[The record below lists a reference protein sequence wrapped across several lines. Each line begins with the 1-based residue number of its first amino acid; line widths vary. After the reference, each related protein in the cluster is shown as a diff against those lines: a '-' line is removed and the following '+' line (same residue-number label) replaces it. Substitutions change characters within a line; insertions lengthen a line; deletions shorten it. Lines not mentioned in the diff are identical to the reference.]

1 MSDVIQTLEPI
12 RIFIGSSNKNVIEQK
27 VYAYTLKKHTQHPI
41 DFNIIDGLNGSV
53 TNLATGEVKALP
65 SALTQHIPGAT
76 AFTLARWAI
85 PEWCDYQGKAI
96 YCDSDQLSMS
106 DIADLWNFDL
116 EGHIAAAVPVK
127 QAKCYP
133 HYVRHYLKD
142 YYASSD
148 EHYFVSVMLLDCEK
162 ASIWSL
168 ESLLKLIEAKKFS
181 LTDLMNFSGPFR
193 AHFNVN
199 IKTLPSEWNHLDV
212 VYPDS
217 KIVHFTNLSTQPW
230 RFHHN
235 AISELWDNLFFEAY
249 DQGEVLR
256 SDIVRA
262 RDLGRLTARHK
273 AVSALPRGIR
283 SGVNRLWRVPIGAI
297 VLFFRFFKEAI
308 EDVTPKVRS
317 RIKRLIFVQPQPDA

>member
-1 MSDVIQTLEPI
+1 MDNAQSLEPI
-12 RIFIGSSNKNVIEQK
+12 RIFIGSSIKNVVEQK
-27 VYAYTLKKHTQHPI
+27 VYAYTLKNHTQHPI

-53 TNLATGEVKALP
+53 TSLTTGEVKELP
-65 SALTQHIPGAT
+65 SELTHYIPGAT

-85 PEWCDYQGKAI
+85 PEWCGYQGKAI

-133 HYVRHYLKD
+133 HYVRHHLKD
-142 YYASSD
+142 YLASSD

-181 LTDLMNFSGPFR
+181 LTDLMNFSAPFR
-193 AHFNVN
+193 KHFNLE

-212 VYPDS
+212 AYPDS

-249 DQGEVLR
+249 DRGEVLR

-262 RDLGRLTARHK
+262 HELGRLTERHK
-273 AVSALPRGIR
+273 VVSTLPKGIR
-283 SGVNRLWRVPIGAI
+283 LLANRLWRIPVGAV

-308 EDVTPKVRS
+308 EAVIPKVRS
-317 RIKRLIFVQPQPDA
+317 RIKRLIVAQPQPDV

>member
-1 MSDVIQTLEPI
+1 MDDAKALEPI
-12 RIFIGSSNKNVIEQK
+12 KVFIGSSIKNVVEQK
-27 VYAYTLKKHTQHPI
+27 VYAYTLKNHTNHPI

-53 TNLATGEVKALP
+53 TNLATGDVKALP
-65 SALTQHIPGAT
+65 SELTQYIPGST

-85 PEWCDYQGKAI
+85 PEWCNYQGKAI

-106 DIADLWNFDL
+106 DIAELWNFDL
-116 EGHIAAAVPVK
+116 EGSIIAAVPVK
-127 QAKCYP
+127 KVKCYP
-133 HYVRHYLKD
+133 HYVRHYLRD
-142 YYASSD
+142 YFASSD
-148 EHYFVSVMLLDCEK
+148 EHYFASVMLLDCEK

-168 ESLLKLIEAKKFS
+168 ESLLKLIEAKQFS
-181 LTDLMNFSGPFR
+181 LTDLMALSGPFR
-193 AHFNVN
+193 AYFDIE

-212 VYPDS
+212 IDSDS

-249 DQGEVLR
+249 DKGEVLR

-262 RDLGRLTARHK
+262 RKLGRLTERHK
-273 AVSALPRGIR
+273 VVSDLPKPIR
-283 SGVNRLWRVPIGAI
+283 PLVNRLWRVPIGAV

-308 EDVTPKVRS
+308 EEVIPKVRS
-317 RIKRLIFVQPQPDA
+317 RVKRLIIAQPQPDV